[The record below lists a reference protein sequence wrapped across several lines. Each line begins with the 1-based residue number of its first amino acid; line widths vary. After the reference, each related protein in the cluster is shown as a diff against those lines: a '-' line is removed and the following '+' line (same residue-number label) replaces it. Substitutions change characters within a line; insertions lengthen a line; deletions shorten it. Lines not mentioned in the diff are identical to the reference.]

1 VSAASA
7 PRGAASAPRGLTP
20 RAAIATIFALNGAM
34 LGTWGARIPAIQD
47 RLDVGPGGLAVAL
60 AGLAA
65 GALIAMPPAGRA
77 VSRHGS
83 AAVVR
88 VAVGVLGLVLVLP
101 AVMPTVALVTAT
113 TFLMGLANGSLD
125 VAQNAQG
132 VEVERRAGRA
142 IFSSM
147 HAGFS
152 FGGLIGAGLGALT
165 AATGISAGVNFA
177 VVGVAAA
184 VIGEIAARALVADSP
199 ASVAAEPAAPAG
211 AGARAGA
218 RAGGGRWRLRGL
230 AFCALFAEGAAM
242 DWSAVHLRSIG
253 AATAVAALAYG
264 AFSVAMATG
273 RLRGD
278 ALMERLGPV
287 ALARRGAL
295 LGGAAMAVSLAAGVP
310 VVGLVA
316 YLGLGAGLSVIIPL
330 LLRAAATTGGAGA
343 GPALAGVTTTGYLGL
358 LSGPPIIGAVASVT
372 SVPAA
377 LTLVLVA
384 TGAVALGAGALRP
397 PAPAPAAAAAPR
409 SVPTT
414 SKAA

>member
-1 VSAASA
+1 MSAV
-7 PRGAASAPRGLTP
+7 AAAPRGLSP
-20 RAAIATIFALNGAM
+20 RAAIATIFTLNGVV

-65 GALIAMPPAGRA
+65 GALIAMPAAGRA

-88 VAVGVLGLVLVLP
+88 VAVGMLGLLLVLP
-101 AVMPTVALVTAT
+101 AVMPTVALVTAA

-125 VAQNAQG
+125 VSQNAQG
-132 VEVERRAGRA
+132 VEVERAAGRA

-152 FGGLIGAGLGALT
+152 FGGLIGAGIGALA
-165 AATGISAGVNFA
+165 AATDVSAGVSFA

-184 VIGEIAARALVADSP
+184 VTGEVVSRALIADGPAPDAAAAHASP
-199 ASVAAEPAAPAG
+199 AG
-211 AGARAGA
+211 T
-218 RAGGGRWRLRGL
+218 GGGRWRLRGL

-278 ALMERLGPV
+278 RLMERLGPV
-287 ALARRGAL
+287 TLARRGAL

-310 VVGLVA
+310 AVGLVA
-316 YLGLGAGLSVIIPL
+316 YLGLGAGLSVIVPL
-330 LLRAAATTGGAGA
+330 IFRAAASDGDA

-372 SVPAA
+372 SVPGA

-397 PAPAPAAAAAPR
+397 PAVAAAPR
-409 SVPTT
+409 SSVPSTP
-414 SKAA
+414 KAA

>member
-1 VSAASA
+1 MS
-7 PRGAASAPRGLTP
+7 LTP
-20 RAAIATIFALNGAM
+20 RAAIATIFTLNGAM

-65 GALIAMPPAGRA
+65 GALIAMPAAGRA

-88 VAVGVLGLVLVLP
+88 VAVGMLGLLLVLP
-101 AVMPTVALVTAT
+101 AVMPTVALVTVT

-125 VAQNAQG
+125 VSQNAQG
-132 VEVERRAGRA
+132 VEVERAAGRA

-152 FGGLIGAGLGALT
+152 FGGLIGAGIGAL
-165 AATGISAGVNFA
+165 AAAADVSAGVNFA

-184 VIGEIAARALVADSP
+184 VVGEVAARALIADAP
-199 ASVAAEPAAPAG
+199 APAAVSASPSG
-211 AGARAGA
+211 
-218 RAGGGRWRLRGL
+218 AGGGRWRLRGL

-287 ALARRGAL
+287 TLARRGAL

-330 LLRAAATTGGAGA
+330 IFRAAAGGADA

-372 SVPAA
+372 SVPGA

-397 PAPAPAAAAAPR
+397 PAPAPAAAAVPR
-409 SVPTT
+409 SVPSTP
-414 SKAA
+414 KAA